1 MNNPFNPEAGDVPA
15 PIDPGDREL
24 AERSAKVVWRAFPY
38 FAWRYGERGRAFGR
52 SDAGYLVTL
61 LEHDERTCRRQVS
74 WLIGVLAP
82 RGMPSILME
91 YQLESLGRLWSRE
104 RHMRDNR
111 FLALAAGLR
120 GARLEVLEDAV
131 FRECES
137 LCRAAGAGSPERR
150 GAGLLIAGA
159 VVDHAVGVGS
169 HYRELVDWF
178 RSAAADDPTWSRAC
192 SAALELALSH
202 LPAPKDDVP

>member
-1 MNNPFNPEAGDVPA
+1 MLNPFNPEAGDTPA
-15 PIDPGDREL
+15 PADPGDREL
-24 AERSAKVVWRAFPY
+24 AERSARVMWRAFPY
-38 FAWRYGERGRAFGR
+38 FAWRYGERGRVFGR

-61 LEHDERTCRRQVS
+61 LELDEKTCRQQVS

-120 GARLEVLEDAV
+120 GARLDVLEDAV

-137 LCRAAGAGSPERR
+137 LCRAAGTGAPERC

-159 VVDHAVGVGS
+159 VVDHAAGIGTY
-169 HYRELVDWF
+169 YRELVDWF
-178 RSAAADDPTWSRAC
+178 CSAAADDPTWSRAC
-192 SAALELALSH
+192 RAALELALTR
-202 LPAPKDDVP
+202 LPSPRGDAP